1 VGPRYSVRR
10 GSNRFEPDSKFKW
23 NQIPSKLDQS
33 KKDIPMLRK
42 FEIKYSFE
50 GFKEMNKFLNRNFF
64 RFRVDFE

>member
-1 VGPRYSVRR
+1 VGQT
-10 GSNRFEPDSKFKW
+10 GLNRIQNLNGIKFF
-23 NQIPSKLDQS
+23 QIPSKLDQS